1 MLRQALRAVLPA
13 VVTGSFALLSVSCHH
28 VDNRRLTGARAN
40 LLFRTQAEW
49 ITYGPSGAG
58 DWRVFN
64 REERIPAD
72 FPYIASSITG
82 LGGLLVCTT
91 YLGDEIAY
99 DMACPVECRR
109 DITVFIND
117 DRLAECIRCHSTYD
131 VFSLPGSP
139 VSGEAA
145 EKGYGLQIYNVSP
158 GRNGEYRVI
167 Y

>member
-1 MLRQALRAVLPA
+1 MLRQALRAVLSA
-13 VVTGSFALLSVSCHH
+13 GVIGSFALSSVSCHH
-28 VDNRRLTGARAN
+28 VDNRRLTGATAN

-49 ITYGPSGAG
+49 VTYGPSGAG

-64 REERIPAD
+64 RQERIPAD
-72 FPYIASSITG
+72 FPYIVSSMTG

-117 DRLAECIRCHSTYD
+117 DRLAECIKCHSTYD

-145 EKGYGLQIYNVSP
+145 EKGYGLQIYHVSP

>member
-1 MLRQALRAVLPA
+1 MLKKALKAAVAA
-13 VVTGSFALLSVSCHH
+13 VVPGALSLASVSCHH
-28 VDNRRLTGARAN
+28 VDNKRLTGAVAN

-49 ITYGPSGAG
+49 VTYGPTGAG

-64 REERIPAD
+64 RPDRIPAD
-72 FPYIASSITG
+72 FPYIASSMTG

-91 YLGDEIAY
+91 YIGDEIAY

-109 DITVFIND
+109 DITVFINENG
-117 DRLAECIRCHSTYD
+117 LAECIKCHSTYE

-145 EKGYGLQIYNVSP
+145 EKGYGLQIYHVGP